1 MKIKVGD
8 QIHGDNGNTITITGF
23 DKSSRK
29 YKYTCDVCMKDK
41 DLFYKDFVISN
52 STVHKT
58 NTIPCGCTK
67 FVNWD
72 EVQYDVLLD
81 RVCTLKNIT
90 YLGIVGKFTTSV
102 KTKISCIC
110 NECGYLWNTT
120 SISNMIHR
128 DSYGCY
134 ECKKKTV
141 FDNQRNQ
148 NTEQKLMELCAKSK
162 YIFVGYIDGYV
173 SHRSKFKYICLEHGE
188 QTCSYDNFIRG
199 RRCPGCAKSGYD
211 KNKPGFIYIF
221 SYKKNN
227 NKPVYKYG
235 ITNRDI
241 FIRSDEHLK
250 GVSGVNNRELITYTY
265 FTDGYI
271 PQIIEY
277 EIKSTCESGVVDWL
291 YSGNSETSYDIDGM
305 MNIVNFNRNK
315 YEDYI
320 NEICIS

>member
-8 QIHGDNGNTITITGF
+8 QFRGDAGNTITITEF

-29 YKYTCDVCMKDK
+29 YKYNCDICMKDK

-52 STVHKT
+52 GAVHKT
-58 NTIPCGCTK
+58 CNMPCGCTK

-81 RVCTLKNIT
+81 RVCRIKNIT
-90 YLGIVGKFTTSV
+90 YLGIVDKLTTSV

-110 NECGYLWNTT
+110 NECGYFWNTT

-134 ECKKKTV
+134 ECKKKIV
-141 FDNQRNQ
+141 FYNQRNK
-148 NTEQKLMELCAKSK
+148 NTEQKLMELCKK
-162 YIFVGYIDGYV
+162 VNYHFVGYIDGYV
-173 SHRSKFKYICLEHGE
+173 SHKSKFKYICPDHGE
-188 QTCSYDNFIRG
+188 QICSYDNFVRG
-199 RRCPGCAKSGYD
+199 RRCPGCANSGYD
-211 KNKPGFIYIF
+211 KNKPGSIYIF
-221 SYKKNN
+221 SYKKKNN
-227 NKPVYKYG
+227 RTVYKYG

-241 FIRSDEHLK
+241 YIRSDEHLK
-250 GVSGVNNRELITYTY
+250 GVSGVNNREMITYIY
-265 FTDGYI
+265 FKDGSI
-271 PQIIEY
+271 PQIIES
-277 EIKSTCESGVVDWL
+277 EIKYHCMSGVVDWL

-305 MNIVNFNRNK
+305 MKIVNYNINK

-320 NEICIS
+320 SEICIS